1 MIPISPRLWASWAIL
16 LSIQLCDLYAFDGN
30 LEVKH
35 PQSPSVLN
43 RRLEVFMPVF
53 RFLDRLI
60 PEVFLTLPLSATVH
74 SLRARAASIAKRR
87 MRAGQRFCVSFTR
100 SSAVIGWN

>member
-1 MIPISPRLWASWAIL
+1 
-16 LSIQLCDLYAFDGN
+16 
-30 LEVKH
+30 
-35 PQSPSVLN
+35 
-43 RRLEVFMPVF
+43 MPVF

-60 PEVFLTLPLSATVH
+60 PEVFLTLPLSATIH
-74 SLRARAASIAKRR
+74 SLRARAAWIAKRR